1 MIWNKYKKTSLYFR
15 LLITISVLFIFAYFG
30 SLFITNKIFQHFI
43 DEQNDEHILS
53 IARNMS
59 TLLYNPLMKNNRP
72 IIDQALRAFLKE
84 GYLNYIILFNR
95 RHEILFLQSDGE
107 GKPRVSKTVVDS
119 ISNHIA
125 KQPILLKDFKNNKI
139 VISPIQGKQLNSPS
153 GYIALSF
160 DTQRINMLAKKV
172 RYTILIIS
180 SLFLVVALLLIQR
193 FSSRIVQPVK
203 ELIRG
208 TDEVSSG
215 NFNYQIELEDE
226 GDLGQL
232 ARQFNQM
239 TLKLNNFDKQK
250 SLLNKK
256 LQEYNESLEDKV
268 RERTEELQK
277 IQEEVVTIFHQ
288 IPVGVMVLNNK
299 GNIIWYNTELLKIVE
314 MPENEM
320 VSGQEVF
327 SIKKFNEIGLT
338 DVISNLYQKRDKQ
351 ILQHHLNFRKN
362 GNSKLVEVV
371 SQPLAQKD
379 SKADGSIFIIKDVTR
394 EVILEKKMIQD
405 QRLENIGKIAGG
417 IAHDFNNILAI
428 ILPNAQLLKLQ
439 LADKPEWIKYLDTIE
454 KASEQAATLTRKIL
468 SFSRGSSSEA
478 HKIINI
484 NDTVYE
490 FIKMFRRVSDRKIEI
505 VKKLA
510 SDLWNIK
517 AEKGQ
522 IEQIMMN
529 LSVNA
534 RDAMPA
540 GGKLIFKTEN
550 VVIDTIDDSDI
561 NPKLGPGKYVLLEIA
576 DTGKGISNK
585 LIDKIF
591 DPFFSNKKDGQG
603 TGLGLSVVYGI
614 LKAHRGV
621 IDVQSREE
629 QGTTFRLFFPM
640 SEEEADKDYEVT
652 ENLVS
657 GTGTLLVVDDEKMI
671 QQTLKGM
678 LESLNYKVLFAD
690 NGRKAI
696 QAYKSKKREIDAILM
711 DIQMPIM
718 DGVEAAHKILE
729 INPEARIIFTSGYA
743 ETKSFETLRKMGYQ
757 LFLKKPYKI
766 GILADIIQR
775 ALSQEIVNN

>member
-1 MIWNKYKKTSLYFR
+1 MILKKYKQASLYFR
-15 LLITISVLFIFAYFG
+15 LLLTISVLFIFAYFG

-43 DEQNDEHILS
+43 EEQSDEHILS

-72 IIDQALRAFLKE
+72 VIDQALRAFLKE
-84 GYLNYIILFNR
+84 GNLTYVILLNR
-95 RHEILFLQSDGE
+95 KHEILFLQTDGE
-107 GKPRVSKTVVDS
+107 DKPRVSKAVVDS
-119 ISNHIA
+119 ISRHIA
-125 KQPILLKDFKNNKI
+125 RQPILLKQFKNIKI
-139 VISPIQGKQLNSPS
+139 VISPIQGKLLDSPS
-153 GYIALSF
+153 GYIALGF
-160 DTQRINMLAKKV
+160 DTQRIDTLVKKV

-180 SLFLVVALLLIQR
+180 SLFLFATLLLIQR
-193 FSSRIVQPVK
+193 FSSRIVKPVK

-208 TDEVSSG
+208 TEEVSSG
-215 NFNYQIELEDE
+215 NFNYQIEVDDE
-226 GDLGQL
+226 GEVGQL
-232 ARQFNQM
+232 ARQFNEM

-250 SLLNKK
+250 SLLNRK
-256 LQEYNESLEDKV
+256 LREYNESLEDKV
-268 RERTEELQK
+268 RERTEDLQK
-277 IQEEVVTIFHQ
+277 IQEEVITIFHQ
-288 IPVGVMVLNNK
+288 IPVGLLVLNNN

-320 VSGQEVF
+320 VSGQKVF
-327 SIKKFNEIGLT
+327 SLTKFNEIGLT
-338 DVISNLYQKRDKQ
+338 DVISSLYQKPNKQ

-371 SQPLAQKD
+371 SQPLVRKE
-379 SKADGSIFIIKDVTR
+379 SKTDGSIFIIKDVTR

-439 LADKPEWIKYLDTIE
+439 LSDNPEWIKYLDTIE

-484 NDTVYE
+484 NDAVHE
-490 FIKMFRRVSDRKIEI
+490 FTKMFRRVSDRKIDI
-505 VKKLA
+505 VNKLA
-510 SDLWNIK
+510 RDLWNIK

-540 GGKLIFKTEN
+540 GGKLIFKTKN
-550 VVIDTIDDSDI
+550 VVIDRIDDSEI
-561 NPKLGPGKYVLLEIA
+561 YPKLGPGKYVLLEIA
-576 DTGKGISNK
+576 DTGKGIPPK

-614 LKAHRGV
+614 VKAHRGV
-621 IDVQSREE
+621 IDVQSQEE
-629 QGTTFRLFFPM
+629 QGTSFRLFFPM
-640 SEEEADKDYEVT
+640 SEEEADKDHEVT
-652 ENLVS
+652 ENLIS
-657 GTGTLLVVDDEKMI
+657 GTGTLLIVDDEKMI

-678 LESLNYKVLFAD
+678 LESLNYKVIFAD

-696 QAYKSKKREIDAILM
+696 QTYKSKKQNIDAILM
-711 DIQMPIM
+711 DIQMPVM

-729 INPEARIIFTSGYA
+729 IDPEARIIFTSGYA
-743 ETKSFETLRKMGYQ
+743 ETKSFESLRKMGYQ